1 MNENND
7 NIVPQEE
14 EAGLQ
19 SAPEIQ
25 LENTETPSET
35 MQTEKSDE
43 ERGAIL
49 KAWKDKLAPVPHL
62 PRLLTTGY
70 WPVNYRC
77 TTG

>member
-43 ERGAIL
+43 EPL
-49 KAWKDKLAPVPHL
+49 PTTKADNEPQGRTPQ
-62 PRLLTTGY
+62 TETGY
-70 WPVNYRC
+70 
-77 TTG
+77 

>member
-35 MQTEKSDE
+35 MQTEKKRRRASPDNKGRQRAARKNPQTE
-43 ERGAIL
+43 
-49 KAWKDKLAPVPHL
+49 
-62 PRLLTTGY
+62 TGY
-70 WPVNYRC
+70 
-77 TTG
+77 